1 MLDAYLNA
9 FRQYADFQGRA
20 RRPDYWWFVL
30 ANILIWLIADLITM
44 HHPSVGI
51 GILLVLYG
59 LAILVPSIAVAVRR
73 LHDTDRSGWWW
84 LIQLVPLVG
93 TIWFLVLMCLPSTPG
108 TNRFGAAGA

>member
-9 FRQYADFQGRA
+9 FRRYADFQGRSG
-20 RRPDYWWFVL
+20 RPDYWWFLLV
-30 ANILIWLIADLITM
+30 NILIWLIADLITLD
-44 HHPSVGI
+44 HRSFGL
-51 GILLVLYG
+51 GILLAIYWI
-59 LAILVPSIAVAVRR
+59 AILVPSIAVAVRR

-108 TNRFGAAGA
+108 TNRFGAAGT